1 MNQTCSSSS
10 TATVDSIQST
20 GASIFARRINS
31 RHFFKNSFPTY
42 RALKNHT
49 SPFVYRG
56 DAIFMLKKMGEVQQ
70 LDDFMVKMF
79 HGFPKP
85 QNKFIRDIV
94 YGIQA
99 TGDTIITDIARDR
112 PRDDLLHRRVA
123 RTRREKG
130 RPRRAHRAH
139 APEIRRTSASDS
151 QRSSEEAG
159 CPASEEARGCKRRR
173 DLRTQ
178 PAVLSRQGRLN
189 EVCCLR

>member
-1 MNQTCSSSS
+1 MNNS
-10 TATVDSIQST
+10 TIAWKT
-20 GASIFARRINS
+20 
-31 RHFFKNSFPTY
+31 
-42 RALKNHT
+42 RA
-49 SPFVYRG
+49 
-56 DAIFMLKKMGEVQQ
+56 Q

-85 QNKFIRDIV
+85 QNKFIRDMV

-99 TGDTIITDIARDR
+99 TGDTIITDSRRCRDG
-112 PRDDLLHRRVA
+112 
-123 RTRREKG
+123 TSC
-130 RPRRAHRAH
+130 
-139 APEIRRTSASDS
+139 RTSASDS

-159 CPASEEARGCKRRR
+159 SPASEEARGCKRRR